1 MTLDEVQ
8 KEIVRLNNIKRQLVE
23 EALKSY
29 DAKAKQYVGKC
40 YKMERSGIV
49 FKILREPIRVCDV
62 DCHYRYYKNIFSAL
76 FLNYPTFPK
85 ADDTFENFEPF
96 YCDDLYFNIDTME
109 CPKGAIE
116 ITSEEFD
123 AEFDRHVKYFKEL
136 ISV

>member
-8 KEIVRLNNIKRQLVE
+8 NEIDKYNCIKRQLIE
-23 EALKSY
+23 EERKCY
-29 DAKAKQYVGKC
+29 TAKAKQYVGKC

-62 DCHYRYYKNIFSAL
+62 DCHYRYDKTIFSAL
-76 FLNYPTFPK
+76 FLNYSAFPK

-96 YCDDLYFNIDTME
+96 YCDGLYFNIDTME

-123 AEFDRHVKYFKEL
+123 AEFDRCVKHFKEL